1 VLRGPGGGGSCS
13 ALVSTGLVELCGVVV
28 LVAVVG
34 PGAFVEGRTDRELS
48 GACVGSGGEALSPP
62 PDESTIVAIKPPAAA
77 AATAAASAAFFTGS
91 EATLAP
97 PCLHAS
103 KSS

>member
-1 VLRGPGGGGSCS
+1 M
-13 ALVSTGLVELCGVVV
+13 STGPVELCREVL

-34 PGAFVEGRTDRELS
+34 PGAFVAVRTDRELS
-48 GACVGSGGEALSPP
+48 GACADSGGEALSPP
-62 PDESTIVAIKPPAAA
+62 PEESIIAAIKPPAAA
-77 AATAAASAAFFTGS
+77 AATAAASATFFTGS

-97 PCLHAS
+97 PCPHAS